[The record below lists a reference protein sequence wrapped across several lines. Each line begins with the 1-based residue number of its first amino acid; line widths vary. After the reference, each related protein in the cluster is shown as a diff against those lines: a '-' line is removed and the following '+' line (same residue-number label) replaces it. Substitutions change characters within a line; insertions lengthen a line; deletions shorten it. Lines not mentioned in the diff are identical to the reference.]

1 MGDMH
6 TGRELRDFLTSRRAS
21 LTPAGVGLPPSHS
34 HRRVKGL
41 RREEVA
47 ILAGVSV
54 DYYAKLEQGRVGNI
68 SEQVLASIEA
78 ALRLDE
84 LERKHLRSLLNPD
97 SVHTP
102 RPAPTVKAR
111 LAVLTMIHALDPVP
125 AVIHGPHLE
134 VLGINHAAKS
144 LLDDFDAMPTRERN
158 MARWMFLAP
167 RARQVYL
174 DWADIAAQM
183 VAVLR
188 AAAVAGV
195 RNDRLAELVGEL
207 SMASPE
213 FARFWA
219 DYRLFEHTHGIKR
232 FFHEAVGEMRLNY
245 ETLSLPNDGGQTIIV
260 YTADKGSPSEEK
272 LALLSSWSATPM
284 EPDSSERVD
293 DTGELAHAT
302 DMDGTA

>member
-1 MGDMH
+1 MH

-21 LTPAGVGLPPSHS
+21 LTPEEVGLPPSHS

-54 DYYAKLEQGRVGNI
+54 DYYVKLEQGRVGNI
-68 SEQVLASIEA
+68 SEQVLVSIET

-84 LERKHLRSLLNPD
+84 LERKHLRSLLNAD

-111 LAVLTMIHALDPVP
+111 HAALAMINALDPVP

-134 VLGINHAAKS
+134 VLGINRAAKT
-144 LLDDFDAMPTRERN
+144 LLDDFDAMPIRDRN
-158 MARWMFLAP
+158 MARWMFLNP
-167 RARQVYL
+167 RAKQVYL
-174 DWADIAAQM
+174 DWADVAAQV
-183 VAVLR
+183 VAILR

-195 RNDRLAELVGEL
+195 CNDRYVQLVGEL
-207 SMASPE
+207 SVASPE

-219 DYRLFEHTHGIKR
+219 DYQLFEHTHGSKR
-232 FFHEAVGEMRLNY
+232 FYHEAVGEMRLNY
-245 ETLSLPNDGGQTIIV
+245 EALPLPGDGGQTVIV

-272 LALLSSWSATPM
+272 LALLSSWSVTPR
-284 EPDSSERVD
+284 EPDSSERVHD
-293 DTGELAHAT
+293 HR
-302 DMDGTA
+302 